1 MGKIEKI
8 LKKGPVEGQ
17 TTEVYPVT
25 STKAVYDEN
34 NKRLDNII
42 TGLQESVYL
51 NTPIPISTD
60 NTTESMAQNVENI
73 ADYVKKAKAAGIADV
88 NGMAVTCLIDNDCSG
103 VGYFYPENEGG
114 PYSIFGVIPTDD
126 LSVCYIFRVFSGTYE
141 ENSVLVDGSS
151 SIVTSNMLV
160 QGARRPIILTP
171 NTTEIDEETYQKLLS
186 DDVDVVFKTNNNTI
200 LSLLS
205 KEEASLNGKDALM
218 FIFTGVF
225 GSDTSIADEYSI
237 TTGTATIVKESPHIV
252 SAEFVSIDLD
262 SIIRDS
268 GYIHET
274 KLSPVLQNI
283 NLAGTDEERKAK
295 LDQFAADWKALT
307 GANTLEGARFIGKL
321 DINQML
327 VGCIFAYNSRG
338 YFDGISLFNEENYQN
353 FRVSIYIETGA
364 LTVTPLFSHLEQV
377 EIFDDNT
384 IESKQ
389 KNIDNLNAYK
399 TNLEYLGVDTSKSF
413 QVPVQIGGYYVGV
426 LYFSYDTEA
435 YKGIYTVSDLDELYY
450 FSITSDGEYHERQVV
465 LQGDTIG
472 SDMLGNAAVTGD
484 NLALNA
490 KPFTMTSTL
499 PTAEEWGQIFEIS
512 SKMNYRF
519 LVPVYQ
525 GTTLGIH
532 VDGQAATGTITRRLS
547 AYVVTQYQDTE
558 NYTVLM
564 VFQGVVFSFSDAGAY
579 PFLQDNIVYR
589 YLYVRNG
596 RPTNFV
602 DKTDVKGATAILSEG
617 LISQSPDY
625 ISGKKV
631 NLPQT
636 FGKGSMLYN
645 GNTLWAEVPSLSQVQ
660 YDAILA
666 KFKEK
671 FPDTLVGFDRAYR
684 EVGSGQ
690 KVLIGDDI
698 SGITAIISSSY
709 LFFL

>member
-42 TGLQESVYL
+42 TRLQESVYL
-51 NTPIPISTD
+51 KTPIPISTD
-60 NTTESMAQNVENI
+60 NTTESIAQNVKNI
-73 ADYVKKAKAAGIADV
+73 ADYVEKAKAAGIEDV
-88 NGMAVTCLIDNDCSG
+88 NGMAVTCLIDNDYSG

-126 LSVCYIFRVFSGTYE
+126 LYVCYIFRVFSGTYD
-141 ENSVLVDGSS
+141 ENSVLVEGSY
-151 SIVTSNMLV
+151 SIVTSSMLA

-171 NTTEIDEETYQKLLS
+171 DTTEVDEETYQKLLS
-186 DDVDVVFKTNNNTI
+186 DDVDVIFKTNAGNLCTLTYKVDGGDCWILYFTCFSFEGNTI
-200 LSLLS
+200 DVAYIYAHMVTITKNSPHNCNITENINTDLLS
-205 KEEASLNGKDALM
+205 FFS
-218 FIFTGVF
+218 
-225 GSDTSIADEYSI
+225 
-237 TTGTATIVKESPHIV
+237 
-252 SAEFVSIDLD
+252 
-262 SIIRDS
+262 DS
-268 GYIHET
+268 GYLNKST
-274 KLSPVLQNI
+274 LSPVLQ
-283 NLAGTDEERKAK
+283 
-295 LDQFAADWKALT
+295 
-307 GANTLEGARFIGKL
+307 
-321 DINQML
+321 
-327 VGCIFAYNSRG
+327 
-338 YFDGISLFNEENYQN
+338 
-353 FRVSIYIETGA
+353 
-364 LTVTPLFSHLEQV
+364 QV

-435 YKGIYTVSDLDELYY
+435 YKGIYTVSDLNELYY
-450 FSITSDGEYHERQVV
+450 FGITSNGEYYERQVV
-465 LQGDTIG
+465 LQGDSIG
-472 SDMLGNAAVTGD
+472 SDMLDNAAVTID
-484 NLALNA
+484 KLALNA

-499 PTAEEWGQIFEIS
+499 PTTEEWGQIFEIS

-519 LVPVYQ
+519 LVPVYY
-525 GTTLGIH
+525 GTTRGIH
-532 VDGQAATGTITRRLS
+532 IEGQAATGKITRHLS

-564 VFQGVVFSFSDAGAY
+564 VFQGVTFSFSDAGAY

-602 DKTDVKGATAILSEG
+602 DKTDVKGATAMLSEG

>member
-8 LKKGPVEGQ
+8 IKKGPVEGQ

-60 NTTESMAQNVENI
+60 NTPESMAQNVKNI
-73 ADYVKKAKAAGIADV
+73 SDYVEKAKAAGIADV
-88 NGMAVTCLIDNDCSG
+88 NGMGVTCLIDDYFSG
-103 VGYFYPENEGG
+103 VGYIMGNTDVLIQGIKIPDDIVDNTVFTILDGRYDERV
-114 PYSIFGVIPTDD
+114 IVGVD
-126 LSVCYIFRVFSGTYE
+126 E
-141 ENSVLVDGSS
+141 ANK
-151 SIVTSNMLV
+151 VTSNMLV
-160 QGARRPIILTP
+160 QGARKPIILTP
-171 NTTEIDEETYQKLLS
+171 DTTEVDEETYQKLLS
-186 DDVDVVFKTNNNTI
+186 NDVDVVFYTDTAEPNFCTLTYKRNEENALILFFTCLSLEGDPIEDSYIYAYKVSITKVIPHTCSIINNTSDGFKTFI
-200 LSLLS
+200 EDLGY
-205 KEEASLNGKDALM
+205 LNKS
-218 FIFTGVF
+218 T
-225 GSDTSIADEYSI
+225 
-237 TTGTATIVKESPHIV
+237 
-252 SAEFVSIDLD
+252 
-262 SIIRDS
+262 
-268 GYIHET
+268 
-274 KLSPVLQNI
+274 LSPVLQ
-283 NLAGTDEERKAK
+283 
-295 LDQFAADWKALT
+295 
-307 GANTLEGARFIGKL
+307 
-321 DINQML
+321 
-327 VGCIFAYNSRG
+327 
-338 YFDGISLFNEENYQN
+338 
-353 FRVSIYIETGA
+353 
-364 LTVTPLFSHLEQV
+364 QV

-435 YKGIYTVSDLDELYY
+435 YKGIYTVSDLNELYY
-450 FSITSDGEYHERQVV
+450 FGITSNGEYYERQVV
-465 LQGDTIG
+465 LQGDSIG
-472 SDMLGNAAVTGD
+472 SDMLDNAAVTID
-484 NLALNA
+484 KLALNA

-499 PTAEEWGQIFEIS
+499 PTTEEWGQIFEIS

-519 LVPVYQ
+519 LVPVYY
-525 GTTLGIH
+525 GTTRGIH
-532 VDGQAATGTITRRLS
+532 IEGQAATGKITRHLS

-564 VFQGVVFSFSDAGAY
+564 VFQGVTFSFRDAGAY

-602 DKTDVKGATAILSEG
+602 DKTDVKGATAMLSEG